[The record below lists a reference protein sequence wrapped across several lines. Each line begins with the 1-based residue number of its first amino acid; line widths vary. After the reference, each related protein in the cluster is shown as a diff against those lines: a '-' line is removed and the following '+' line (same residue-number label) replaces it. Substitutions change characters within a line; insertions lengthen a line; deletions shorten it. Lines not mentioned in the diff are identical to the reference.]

1 MLFFAS
7 SRPAS
12 FPVCCNYNES
22 HDATKI
28 NEPVGASPSNNLKS
42 WNNEISTKSRCTI
55 QIQEQTKP
63 KQNKASIFE
72 GRSTQ
77 TAVVPFNNIQSAIF
91 SVPVCYSERSSKYL
105 ERRRGD
111 ETGIEQWDFGCVMA
125 FVHLAPP
132 ALCSVCCAVSS
143 SPVGPPLVLSPGG
156 VSSPPHPHT
165 PASSPPPPPI
175 CLSRTHLLHHIT
187 LAHTHTHTRTPICF
201 QPSAHR
207 LVRAGE
213 GCSAA
218 EFNNYSIFQ
227 AHFKNELV
235 TVIQI

>member
-165 PASSPPPPPI
+165 PASFPPRLLSAYLAHTCSITSP
-175 CLSRTHLLHHIT
+175 S
-187 LAHTHTHTRTPICF
+187 HTHTHTR
-201 QPSAHR
+201 AHLFVSSR
-207 LVRAGE
+207 P
-213 GCSAA
+213 
-218 EFNNYSIFQ
+218 
-227 AHFKNELV
+227 H
-235 TVIQI
+235 TD